1 MNITNAA
8 LRGRNRRMAALAVP
22 LTLATG
28 ALFVPGAATAA
39 GTFTSSYTFA
49 AGSYGTQVDA
59 QQVGL
64 RSGPTSAS
72 GVGCTKQVPASSGNY
87 VASVQV
93 NPQIQADGVKTSN
106 YTFSNDGGNV
116 GARSQSTIAG
126 VALGNDQLGLS
137 ITGIHGLST
146 TYATGTGA
154 LKAGSTF
161 TFSSIKPT
169 GSQAGSLPNPLL
181 DLLNGPVND
190 VIDQLR
196 NNQPIE
202 VPGLGVIR
210 LGDSTT
216 RITSLAAEADQ
227 VGLEITL
234 YGVDG
239 AVGGGDDSVATLGST
254 SSRTSKASPDGILS
268 GTAYGII
275 ANAADGT
282 LKLGPQIRATLPC
295 EGTGGQVRTSSV
307 AQFDQAALNNL
318 SLGGVQD
325 RVYGAQDSGGVT
337 GWTESR
343 IASLDLGSDLHID
356 AITAQ
361 AMVTRTATGA
371 IQRHVIHRIGNITA
385 NGQSYTAPA
394 PGQALVIPGVAR
406 IEVPRAINT
415 ATGVKVTGLR
425 ITLLSGSALNTV
437 LNLAVTRAES
447 PE

>member
-1 MNITNAA
+1 
-8 LRGRNRRMAALAVP
+8 VP
-22 LTLATG
+22 
-28 ALFVPGAATAA
+28 V
-39 GTFTSSYTFA
+39 
-49 AGSYGTQVDA
+49 
-59 QQVGL
+59 
-64 RSGPTSAS
+64 
-72 GVGCTKQVPASSGNY
+72 SSGNS
-87 VASVQV
+87 VATATL
-93 NPQIQADGVKTSN
+93 NPQIRASAVKTSN
-106 YTFSNDGGNV
+106 YTFSNDGGNT
-116 GARSQSTIAG
+116 GARSQSTIDS
-126 VALGNDQLGLS
+126 VDLGNSDLGLS
-137 ITGIHGLST
+137 ITGIRGLST

-196 NNQPIE
+196 ANQPIE
-202 VPGLGVIR
+202 VPGLALIR

-216 RITSLAAEADQ
+216 RVTTSAAEADQ
-227 VGLEITL
+227 VGLQITL
-234 YGVDG
+234 YGADG
-239 AVGGGDDSVATLGST
+239 AQGGGDDSVATLGNT

-268 GTAYGII
+268 GTAYGIN

-282 LKLGPQIRATLPC
+282 VKVGPQIRATLPC

-307 AQFDQAALNNL
+307 AQLDQPALNDL

-337 GWTESR
+337 GWTEAR
-343 IASLDLGSDLHID
+343 IATLDLGSDLHID
-356 AITAQ
+356 AITAR
-361 AMVTRTATGA
+361 ATVTRTATGT
-371 IQRHVIHRIGNITA
+371 IVRHVVHQVGSITA
-385 NGQSYTAPA
+385 NGTTYTAPP

-406 IEVPRAINT
+406 IEVPRATNT

-437 LNLAVTRAES
+437 VNLAVTRAES